1 MELSKAPKIHLWFLM
16 HTLSFECIYYQST
29 HSTRNMMMPWNV
41 NALLIAA
48 CTKGNKE
55 GGLFRVRG

>member
-1 MELSKAPKIHLWFLM
+1 MELTKAPKIHLWFLILA
-16 HTLSFECIYYQST
+16 LSCEFIYYQFT
-29 HSTRNMMMPWNV
+29 HSTRNMMMPWNA

-55 GGLFRVRG
+55 GDYF

>member
-1 MELSKAPKIHLWFLM
+1 
-16 HTLSFECIYYQST
+16 
-29 HSTRNMMMPWNV
+29 MMMPWNV

-55 GGLFRVRG
+55 GGYF

>member
-1 MELSKAPKIHLWFLM
+1 MELTKAPKTHSKFLILA
-16 HTLSFECIYYQST
+16 LSCEFIYYQST

-55 GGLFRVRG
+55 GSYF